1 MRLGERGSRCAR
13 GTAALVALL
22 AFVPALEVAPAAARP
37 AAGPVPVSTETVAV
51 VDTTNQAGWWTPIV
65 ESGGA
70 TYYAYDAPG
79 SQPATHVVHVARRV
93 SSGATTSS
101 CLASG
106 GQCIQ
111 FPDDI
116 GHHQPSIAVDGAGFV
131 HVFAAMHS
139 SRWQQRY
146 FRSTAPHS
154 VAGFTDRSA
163 TMPDQT
169 WTHTY
174 PVLAAAPGGGL
185 YLAIRSRSSAA
196 AAGVGGRL
204 YRFDLATGTWARV
217 ATFAYQAALWV
228 YPDDLRV
235 DPAGRVHILYTW
247 VDKRDN
253 KFTRVGSYVVHDPA
267 SGRLRNAAG
276 EDLGPVANLAS
287 DAAYQPW
294 PASYDPANPINGTGV
309 EVAKFSLDPATLRP
323 EVAYR
328 YRRFDGRLMHVRHAV
343 WDGSQWRRTVV
354 YQGKYETFPAVD
366 VTGTGA
372 ALRIYYVK
380 RNTSGGP
387 AAFVAEPAAA
397 GGYAEWALTRTRP
410 RIERLSV
417 ISRPD
422 GTDVLYLSA
431 PFASAQSGQLYF
443 GIAPRPG

>member
-1 MRLGERGSRCAR
+1 MRQLRGLDGRYRRLGIG
-13 GTAALVALL
+13 LVAVTGLTAVEL
-22 AFVPALEVAPAAARP
+22 PPSTAQAAPVEVR
-37 AAGPVPVSTETVAV
+37 TETVAA
-51 VDTTNQAGWWTPIV
+51 VDTTNQAGWWTPLA

-79 SQPATHVVHVARRV
+79 SQQATHVVYVARRV
-93 SSGATTSS
+93 SSGATTRS

-106 GQCIQ
+106 GRCIQ

-131 HVFAAMHS
+131 HVFTAMHS

-146 FRSTAPHS
+146 FRSTAPNS
-154 VAGFTDRSA
+154 VAGFQDRSA
-163 TMPDQT
+163 TMPDPT

-174 PVLAAAPGGGL
+174 PVLARAPDGDL
-185 YLAIRSRSSAA
+185 YLAIRSRSTAS

-204 YRFDLATGTWARV
+204 YQFDLGTGTWARV
-217 ATFAYQAALWV
+217 ATFAYQGGLWV
-228 YPDDLRV
+228 YPDDLYV

-247 VDKRDN
+247 VDKRDAR
-253 KFTRVGSYVVHDPA
+253 FTRVGAYIVFRQGSRRF
-267 SGRLRNAAG
+267 SNAAG
-276 EDLGPVANLAS
+276 EDLGPTPNLAS

-294 PASYDPANPINGTGV
+294 PAGYDPAHPLNGTGV

-323 EVAYR
+323 EIAYR
-328 YRRFDGRLMHVRHAV
+328 YKRWDGELMHVRHAA
-343 WDGSQWRRTVV
+343 WDGSQWRRAVV
-354 YQGKYETFPAVD
+354 YRGSYDTFPAVD
-366 VTGTGA
+366 VTGIGA

-380 RNTSGGP
+380 RNTTGGP
-387 AAFVAEPAAA
+387 AAFVAEPSPA

-410 RIERLSV
+410 RIQRLSV

-431 PFASAQSGQLYF
+431 PSTSPQSGQLYF
-443 GIAPRPG
+443 GTAPRPG